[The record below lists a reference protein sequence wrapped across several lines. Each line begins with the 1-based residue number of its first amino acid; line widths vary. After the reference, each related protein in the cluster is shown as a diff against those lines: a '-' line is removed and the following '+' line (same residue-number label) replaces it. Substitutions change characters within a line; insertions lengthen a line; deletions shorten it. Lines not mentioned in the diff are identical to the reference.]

1 MISERW
7 RTRILIGL
15 ALLAIPV
22 WIIFTL
28 GLGLVLGMASAGW
41 SDPSVSG
48 AAGIL
53 GLVLVP
59 VMMPLLGLGIGIYGK
74 TKAKPRLEM
83 TGIYLLAGWLLL
95 IAALYATIRL
105 SGGPTAPGNW
115 TDRDFRISKA
125 DRAKFHMLRFA
136 DVLVL
141 RFDDPTLIYPQA
153 GSGFAQRMTVNV
165 RVGDHDLPPI
175 APASGRLCDDAL
187 MQFTRIGFSAGD
199 DLFGG
204 SITAPGHSEYYH
216 SKDRRWVVECYPSSQ
231 RCSNW
236 FRNGELTTQFT
247 VQKSHLCQASDVNRR
262 ILTLVKPWLR

>member
-1 MISERW
+1 MIGAPW
-7 RTRILIGL
+7 RTCVLIGL
-15 ALLAIPV
+15 ALLTVPV
-22 WIIFTL
+22 WLIFTL
-28 GLGLVLGMASAGW
+28 GLGLALGMASAGW

-48 AAGIL
+48 VVDIL

-59 VMMPLLGLGIGIYGK
+59 VTMPLLGLGIGLYGK
-74 TKAKPRLEM
+74 AKAKPRLEM

-95 IAALYATIRL
+95 ITALYATIRL

-115 TDRDFRISKA
+115 TDRAFRISKA
-125 DRAKFHMLRFA
+125 DRTKFHMLRFA

-153 GSGFAQRMTVNV
+153 GSGFAGRMTVNV
-165 RVGDHDLPPI
+165 RIGDHDLPPI
-175 APASGRLCDDAL
+175 APASGRLCDGAL
-187 MQFTRIGFSAGD
+187 MQFTRIGFSAGA

-204 SITAPGHSEYYH
+204 NTTAPGFSEYYH
-216 SKDRRWVVECYPSSQ
+216 SKDRRWVVECHLSSE
-231 RCSNW
+231 RCTNW